1 MPVSQSDIIALSSPI
16 PVPTEMGDF
25 RPQDKS
31 AFTSKQQEVNAA
43 LSGVS
48 KDPGVG
54 LPFGDTGLI
63 EKSGASTSTGTT
75 TTDFAGPIDVVGEKV
90 GGLVGRAPQ
99 DPDKYEAYIPE
110 PKDEIAEDTD
120 EFVEA
125 EKGFQR
131 TNKEGELIG
140 KEQSGRRGARKAKRQ
155 DRKEDRWLRKGYTKQ
170 EDGSWEKT
178 RDKLKGSD
186 KRKKRRLQR
195 QNRKQSWQNY
205 KGEMDLQAQDELAEL
220 ENY

>member
-1 MPVSQSDIIALSSPI
+1 MPVSQADIIALSSPI

-63 EKSGASTSTGTT
+63 EKSGTSTSTGTT
-75 TTDFAGPIDVVGEKV
+75 TTDFSGPIDVVGERV
-90 GGLVGRAPQ
+90 GGLVGSAPQ

-110 PKDEIAEDTD
+110 PKDTLAEDTD
-120 EFVEA
+120 DFISADAGEGDFKMYDS
-125 EKGFQR
+125 KGEQI
-131 TNKEGELIG
+131 TG
-140 KEQSGRRGARKAKRQ
+140 KRAARGAKRADRRADRQARKDAK
-155 DRKEDRWLRKGYTKQ
+155 LT
-170 EDGSWEKT
+170 
-178 RDKLKGSD
+178 GSD
-186 KRKKRRLQR
+186 KRRVRRAQR
-195 QNRKQSWQNY
+195 RNRKQSWQNY
-205 KGEMDLQAQDELAEL
+205 KGEMDLQAQDKLAEL
-220 ENY
+220 ENI

>member
-1 MPVSQSDIIALSSPI
+1 MPVSQADIIALSSPI

-25 RPQDKS
+25 RPQDNS

-63 EKSGASTSTGTT
+63 EKSGASPASTGTT
-75 TTDFAGPIDVVGEKV
+75 SSGPRVNFATDVVGEQV
-90 GGLVGRAPQ
+90 GGLVGSAPQ
-99 DPDKYEAYIPE
+99 DPDKYEAHIPE
-110 PKDEIAEDTD
+110 PKDTIAEDTD
-120 EFVEA
+120 EFIEA

-140 KEQSGRRGARKAKRQ
+140 KKQSGRRGARKAKRQ
-155 DRKEDRWLRKGYTKQ
+155 DRKEDKWARQ
-170 EDGSWEKT
+170 EAGLTGSE
-178 RDKLKGSD
+178 
-186 KRKKRRLQR
+186 KRKMRRAQR
-195 QNRKQSWQNY
+195 RNRKQSWQNY
-205 KGEMDLQAQDELAEL
+205 KGEMDLQAQDKLAEL

>member
-31 AFTSKQQEVNAA
+31 AFTGKQQEVNAA

-75 TTDFAGPIDVVGEKV
+75 TSPNFAGPIDVVGERV
-90 GGLVGRAPQ
+90 GGLVGSAPQ

-110 PKDEIAEDTD
+110 PKDTLAEDTD
-120 EFVEA
+120 DFISADAGEGDFKMYDS
-125 EKGFQR
+125 KGEQI
-131 TNKEGELIG
+131 TG
-140 KEQSGRRGARKAKRQ
+140 KRAARGAKRADRRADRQARKDAK
-155 DRKEDRWLRKGYTKQ
+155 LT
-170 EDGSWEKT
+170 
-178 RDKLKGSD
+178 GSD
-186 KRKKRRLQR
+186 KRRVRRAQR
-195 QNRKQSWQNY
+195 RNRKQSWQNY
-205 KGEMDLQAQDELAEL
+205 KGEMDLQAQDKLAEL

>member
-31 AFTSKQQEVNAA
+31 AFTGKQQEVNAA

-75 TTDFAGPIDVVGEKV
+75 TSPNFAGPIDVVGKRV
-90 GGLVGRAPQ
+90 GGLVGSAPQ

-110 PKDEIAEDTD
+110 PKDTLAEDTD
-120 EFVEA
+120 DFISADAGEGDFKMYDS
-125 EKGFQR
+125 KGEQI
-131 TNKEGELIG
+131 TG
-140 KEQSGRRGARKAKRQ
+140 KRAARGAKRADRRADRQARKDAK
-155 DRKEDRWLRKGYTKQ
+155 LT
-170 EDGSWEKT
+170 
-178 RDKLKGSD
+178 GSD
-186 KRKKRRLQR
+186 KRRVRRAQR
-195 QNRKQSWQNY
+195 RNRKQSWQNY
-205 KGEMDLQAQDELAEL
+205 KGEMDLQAQDKLAEL

>member
-90 GGLVGRAPQ
+90 GGLVGSDPQ

-155 DRKEDRWLRKGYTKQ
+155 DRKEDRWLRKEERDARRT
-170 EDGSWEKT
+170 ELEKT
-178 RDKLKGSD
+178 MKKG
-186 KRKKRRLQR
+186 KARRKSRREKRRSR
-195 QNRKQSWQNY
+195 RDDRRDRKQAWKNY
-205 KGEMDLQAQDELAEL
+205 KGDTSL
-220 ENY
+220 EDY